1 MCEDTSLDGV
11 LVQLPLPPHIR
22 EEPLVDSIAPGKDVD
37 GFHPLNMGRT
47 LMRGRRATFVPCTA
61 LGVMQLLYRSNVQL
75 TGRNVVILGDS
86 NIVGMPLAMLFRDG
100 GAATV
105 TVVHRTSYGELFADA
120 ASEERAAQRAEAGA
134 CHPRL
139 PGFLSGHAVGEEK
152 GSNTS
157 SATTSPTSPHPP
169 AAAAAAAEPYEVTYS
184 ANLRDAYRWKQRD
197 VYSTSSSSNSNT
209 SGRGP
214 DLPAI
219 TSTADI
225 LVVAVGYP
233 GLVKRGWVKPGAVVV
248 DVGINVVDW
257 ENSDSID
264 GGSGGRGKGGIHQ
277 VRHDLAGVKKSVDDS
292 DDDGLFHVVGDV
304 DFEDVGGI
312 AAAITPVPGGVGPM
326 TVAALMHNTVEAAK
340 ENLGIKV
347 D

>member
-1 MCEDTSLDGV
+1 MCKDTSLDGV

-22 EEPLVDSIAPGKDVD
+22 EEPLVDSIAPSKDVD
-37 GFHPLNMGRT
+37 GFHPLNIGRT

-61 LGVMQLLYRSNVQL
+61 LGVMQLLGRSNVQL
-75 TGRNVVILGDS
+75 AGCNVVILGDS

-157 SATTSPTSPHPP
+157 SATASPTPP
-169 AAAAAAAEPYEVTYS
+169 PPNPPPAAEPYEVTYS

-197 VYSTSSSSNSNT
+197 VYSSSSIHTNSP
-209 SGRGP
+209 GP

-257 ENSDSID
+257 ESSDSR
-264 GGSGGRGKGGIHQ
+264 GEGGRHN
-277 VRHDLAGVKKSVDDS
+277 VRHDLAGGKSGGDGGGEN
-292 DDDGLFHVVGDV
+292 DGLFHVVGDV

-312 AAAITPVPGGVGPM
+312 ASAITPVPGGVGPM

-340 ENLGIKV
+340 EHLGIKM